1 MNRRGI
7 CTGHFTLPLA
17 VEDAVPLF
25 TPEGERR
32 WAGSSWDPSYAIPEA
47 VEDDS
52 APGTVFTTKSDGGTA
67 TWIVLECRHDGMRY
81 ARVAHE
87 RIAGTIEVTCVP
99 GRSAS
104 ETEVTVTYDVTSLS
118 PGGTAFVK
126 ELRGHFRRVPRRLAQ
141 GNHRWLG
148 GEWSYK
154 RSSHTRSK
162 QLTGATS
169 RLPREPEFGRAYSVG
184 IPFKSWETAI
194 SSSRGGETLTNN
206 EVLHAR

>member
-1 MNRRGI
+1 MNTRAI

-32 WAGSSWDPSYAIPEA
+32 WAGPSWDPSYAIPEA

-67 TWIVLECRHDGMRY
+67 TWIVLERRQDGMRY
-81 ARVAHE
+81 ARMAHE

-118 PGGTAFVK
+118 PGGTAFIK
-126 ELRGHFRRVPRRLAQ
+126 ELEATFDPFLDSWRQEIINGLD
-141 GNHRWLG
+141 GI
-148 GEWSYK
+148 
-154 RSSHTRSK
+154 
-162 QLTGATS
+162 GATNAPLVPS
-169 RLPREPEFGRAYSVG
+169 QD
-184 IPFKSWETAI
+184 I
-194 SSSRGGETLTNN
+194 
-206 EVLHAR
+206 